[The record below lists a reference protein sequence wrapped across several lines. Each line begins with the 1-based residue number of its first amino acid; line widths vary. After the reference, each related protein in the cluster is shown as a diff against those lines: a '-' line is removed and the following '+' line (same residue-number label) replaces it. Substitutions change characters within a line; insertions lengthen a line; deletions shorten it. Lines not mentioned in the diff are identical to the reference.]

1 MATLSPNGRTDE
13 TGFSL
18 TIRPWMAAA
27 ERAAVGLL
35 LPGCTAS
42 ARSVTWVEVIYA
54 LNGAPLCYLRTLLQI
69 EDWRFANAVDA
80 LISGISRS
88 RWQSDCPQGELLIEE
103 SHRGQGEERTFRV
116 QLLLSQAELVEEAE
130 ASTISFLVDGITAQG
145 LHHFAAEID
154 AEITALW
161 AGQLPSPAEV
171 PDEMATYL
179 PGRILNQRAY
189 QQIQEAYVHDYL
201 AEPFFSEGFNGWLA
215 TLAPHARLLDVG
227 CAHGRPIAAALVER
241 GFEVVGIDPS
251 AAMIQRAQQN
261 VSSATFRAITAA
273 EVDEQE
279 AYDGICT
286 FFALL
291 HMDPIELYISLHRLQ
306 QALKPGGH
314 LLVVSGLPD
323 LFTRTSPFQTFMERP
338 VWEWHT
344 SHEEITA
351 LLKNE
356 VAFSIVDVRTHY
368 PELRIDDAEIA
379 PFDKV
384 PEVYSPFFGEYP
396 PLKTVFSILARKE
409 AETHRSV
416 WKGEN

>member
-1 MATLSPNGRTDE
+1 MATLSPNGSTDE

-18 TIRPWMAAA
+18 TIRPWMTAA

-42 ARSVTWVEVIYA
+42 ARSVAWVEVIYA

-88 RWQSDCPQGELLIEE
+88 RWQSDCPKGELLIEE
-103 SHRGQGEERTFRV
+103 SHREQGEERTFRA
-116 QLLLSQAELVEEAE
+116 QLLLSQAELVEGAE
-130 ASTISFLVDGITAQG
+130 ASTISFVVDGITVQG
-145 LHHFAAEID
+145 LRHFVAEI
-154 AEITALW
+154 ESEVTALR

-189 QQIQEAYVHDYL
+189 QQIQETYVHDYL
-201 AEPFFSEGFNGWLA
+201 TETFFSEGFNGWLA
-215 TLAPHARLLDVG
+215 TLSPHARLLDVG
-227 CAHGRPIAAALVER
+227 CGHGRPVAAALVER
-241 GFEVVGIDPS
+241 GYEVVGIDPS
-251 AAMIQRAQQN
+251 LAMIQRAQQN
-261 VSSATFRAITAA
+261 VPKATFHAITAA

-286 FFALL
+286 FFSLL

-314 LLVVSGLPD
+314 LLIVSGLPD

-338 VWEWHT
+338 AWEWHT

-351 LLKNE
+351 LLNRDPD
-356 VAFSIVDVRTHY
+356 FSVVEVRTHY
-368 PELRIDDAEIA
+368 PELDEGGGEYD
-379 PFDKV
+379 PFDEA
-384 PEVYSPFFGEYP
+384 PEVYSPFFSE
-396 PLKTVFSILARKE
+396 LSAVKTVFRMLVRK
-409 AETHRSV
+409 AP
-416 WKGEN
+416 